1 MPRTSEQPK
10 SILTQAREVFGW
22 TLVEVGDTLGSNSAS
37 ISRIERAVQ
46 MGRRPLYRK
55 LFEFYGG
62 VIPLGDIYDPYY
74 KDPETGDIVQLNE
87 KQAKALAQIA
97 KNRTPTPKPAA
108 VA

>member
-1 MPRTSEQPK
+1 MSRVSDQPT

-55 LFEFYGG
+55 LYEFYGT
-62 VIPLGDIYDPYY
+62 VVPLGDIYDPYY
-74 KDPETGDIVQLNE
+74 NHPVNGIPTLND
-87 KQAKALAQIA
+87 KQIKALAQIA
-97 KNRTPTPKPAA
+97 KNRTPVPKTA